1 MILLIISSINE
12 WYNFDKKYIYKK
24 DKKKLEKLI
33 LYTHSIPYY
42 IKNLNHVDLSGLK
55 LTAVKLAKTNLSDHA
70 NLFSANLTY
79 ANLTNVIAKNTFF
92 KGDVL

>member
-1 MILLIISSINE
+1 MNDIILIKNT
-12 WYNFDKKYIYKK
+12 FTK

-33 LYTHSIPYY
+33 LYTDHSIPYY

-92 KGDVL
+92 KGAVL